1 LTEERKYEHT
11 DRQTWTQVSR
21 RTPQPNVPGRG
32 IVASYGVRFWVLVVA
47 IGVAAGAAG
56 AALMELLYAVQHVA
70 WSYSSGDFLDGVKR
84 TPALQRVLVLALGGV
99 VAGVGTM
106 LLAGRGAG
114 EVSETIWLRKARAP
128 LPASLARGVHSI
140 VIVALG
146 ASLGREA
153 APQQAGVAVASALS
167 DWARL
172 PEWQRRL
179 LVACGA
185 GAGMAAVYNV
195 PLGGA
200 LFALEVLLGTLTLP
214 LVLPAL
220 ATSLIATAVAWVAL
234 SRGATYSVPSFQA
247 SASQIVWAML
257 IGPVAGL
264 AAIVWIGLIARA
276 HALRPAGWLRV
287 AAPIVVFTGLGALA
301 IAYPQLLGNGKPVVQ
316 LALLARLSVGL
327 LAVLLV
333 LKPLVTAA
341 CLSSGAPGGLFT
353 PTLTYGVLL
362 GGLLGEAWTQIWPGS
377 PLGAYA
383 IIGGAAV
390 LGASMQGPL
399 AAVVLLAELTHR
411 ADALMVPILLAVVE
425 ATVLAR
431 LLGAP
436 SIYSARVATG
446 THDANEGSHDEAD
459 AAARAGEA
467 DAAARAG
474 EADAAA
480 RAGEADAA
488 ARAGEADAAAR
499 AGEAGTG
506 LAGVVEPDV
515 SW

>member
-1 LTEERKYEHT
+1 MIGA
-11 DRQTWTQVSR
+11 
-21 RTPQPNVPGRG
+21 TPQPNVPGRG
-32 IVASYGVRFWVLVVA
+32 IVASYGARFWMLVVLV
-47 IGVAAGAAG
+47 GVGAGLGG
-56 AALMELLYAVQHVA
+56 AALIELLRAVQHLA
-70 WSYSSGDFLDGVKR
+70 WSYHAGNFLEGVDRSSSTR
-84 TPALQRVLVLALGGV
+84 RVLVLLVGGV
-99 VAGVGTM
+99 VAGAGAL

-114 EVSETIWLRKARAP
+114 EVSEAVWLRRARVP
-128 LPASLARGVHSI
+128 LVASLARAVHSI

-153 APQQAGVAVASALS
+153 APQQTGAALASALS

-179 LVACGA
+179 MVACGA

-220 ATSLIATAVAWVAL
+220 ATSLIATAVAWIAL
-234 SRGATYSVPSFQA
+234 PSAPTYTITAYRIQA
-247 SASQIVWAML
+247 AQVVWAIV
-257 IGPVAGL
+257 IGPIAGL
-264 AAIVWIGLIARA
+264 ASVAWIRLIARA
-276 HALRPAGWLRV
+276 HAMRPSGWMRV
-287 AAPIVVFTGLGALA
+287 VAPIVVFTALGALA

-316 LALLARLSVGL
+316 LALVGRLSVVL

-341 CLSSGAPGGLFT
+341 CLGSGAPGGLFT

-362 GGLLGEAWTQIWPGS
+362 GGLLGEGWSQIWPGA
-377 PLGAYA
+377 PLGSYA

-390 LGASMQGPL
+390 LAASMQGPL
-399 AAVVLLAELTHR
+399 AAVVLLLELTHR

-431 LLGAP
+431 VLGAP
-436 SIYSARVATG
+436 SIYSARLSTG
-446 THDANEGSHDEAD
+446 TRDASD
-459 AAARAGEA
+459 AQDAQDVAGREFA
-467 DAAARAG
+467 EVVGR
-474 EADAAA
+474 
-480 RAGEADAA
+480 
-488 ARAGEADAAAR
+488 
-499 AGEAGTG
+499 
-506 LAGVVEPDV
+506 GVT
-515 SW
+515 W